1 MSSSERDNQSSEE
14 NSQRLARHRDEAQR
28 MLRQLGAECN
38 QHKDLSAARKQ
49 AIGSLVDTIDEQI
62 TLTQSASRETLASA
76 RRQLH
81 EHAHKMHTELNSAL
95 DEVAS
100 AADHVVRSS
109 MLAWTGALA
118 KLDAELEKSEK
129 SPSAK

>member
-1 MSSSERDNQSSEE
+1 MSSSEKDNQSAED
-14 NSQRLARHRDEAQR
+14 NSQRLARHCDEAQR
-28 MLRQLGAECN
+28 TLRQLGADVD
-38 QHKDLSAARKQ
+38 QHKELSAARKQ
-49 AIGSLVDTIDEQI
+49 AIGSLVDNIDEQL

-81 EHAHKMHTELNSAL
+81 EHVHKMHIELNSAL

-109 MLAWTGALA
+109 MRAWTGALA

-129 SPSAK
+129 GPSAK